1 MEQRILN
8 YLHSEPMSAW
18 TLWKYFPEVVFQ
30 DLQHCLMHLEH
41 RQLIRSEFLSEV
53 TYYLV

>member
-41 RQLIRSEFLSEV
+41 RQLIRSEFLSEI
-53 TYYLV
+53 TYYAV